1 MEDGA
6 IKPNL
11 LNVRNKLEDGVKEKL
26 ERIYGVRITRDALTV
41 SCNIAR
47 RCFDDEGKSLESRE
61 ALLQSK
67 AADLLEKACGT
78 LRFRL
83 DAGEVDEDEK
93 SLDADEYKLVRSCI
107 EIHEI
112 WKDKDPD
119 REAWLHHLHQELRD
133 SMDKW
138 DRYFNKWKPFPK
150 KQHKRSPE
158 ILVKEAQL
166 LQGLLQELLSCLPNN
181 GSLHSSI
188 RTDWWNEMV
197 RQLDVLVTLNSDG
210 FDKKFQQFVT
220 VGPKLIAKVASSET
234 GFPASWL
241 LHSSLKPPVDDLVTR
256 LSRRQFGKRFPI
268 LTISR
273 ALSRAECPSPLGCV
287 TRPIGSFLFLCGQ
300 CHDGPE
306 LAEALTEELFKGK
319 GSLIHFDLSKY
330 TEPDS
335 VSRFLGVP
343 TSQGELGSSG
353 ELTDALEKNPFSIVL
368 FSNIDAASVSVVDM
382 VTEISRCGRL
392 TNSQGK
398 TIDFTKT
405 LIIMTSTI
413 GVDKEVSFGCDCF
426 RMVEECPIKE
436 LLNLHP
442 EESKH
447 RCSTFSRLKEVQK
460 QFGHKLF
467 EQLDDIVVFSS
478 LGFQNAKAIARLQ
491 LREIASLMTPKG
503 LIIYPSEALLTEI
516 LWMAFWW
523 QGGEKLVKVW
533 LEENLV
539 PVLQLMCKKGEIKDN
554 YIIYIDTLVGTQE
567 LSYRLVK
574 LEDFFEEEALK
585 QVKKKSAELK
595 VLCRK
600 QKARIN
606 RIYWLNRKL
615 YGVYALNPTTS
626 VDTGT
631 DFKFVDGTIQELVD
645 IIKLMIN
652 ETDANIVG
660 DKEKVVQRGMKEE
673 VDLGLGD
680 GGSKRAKKGV
690 ESLKAQLHNGLW
702 GQATNIVAKAAKMI
716 MDAPHYPPSLPV
728 AAFLF
733 LGLTTSSKEKI
744 IGDLAENF
752 VADDG
757 TKLLFTIDL
766 SEYTD
771 LNSLSRLTDALSGF
785 TVREYCKGEQFP
797 GSVRMRP
804 CSILF
809 LDQVEKAHMSV
820 FTALLSVLDRSMFID
835 HRGRTVGF
843 RDTIVIISSDAG
855 NKGIFSRLV
864 GNASQNILDS
874 DTKQE
879 VKGFRFELLN
889 RVGEMVFL
897 DPFASHD
904 DQLRKFATL
913 SMLSGPH
920 LKGRSPSG
928 FSRTFFSLFKPAN
941 DLDGDSVEDPPEEY
955 KSEDIVIR
963 DLSKK
968 LNVYDGSSRIL
979 VQ

>member
-1 MEDGA
+1 M
-6 IKPNL
+6 
-11 LNVRNKLEDGVKEKL
+11 
-26 ERIYGVRITRDALTV
+26 
-41 SCNIAR
+41 
-47 RCFDDEGKSLESRE
+47 ESRE

-93 SLDADEYKLVRSCI
+93 SLDADEYKLVRSCV

-112 WKDKDPD
+112 KKEKDPD
-119 REAWLHHLHQELRD
+119 REAWLHHELRD
-133 SMDKW
+133 SMDNW
-138 DRYFNKWKPFPK
+138 DCYFNKWKPFPK

-188 RTDWWNEMV
+188 RTDRWNEMV
-197 RQLDVLVTLNSDG
+197 RQLDVLVTLNSNG
-210 FDKKFQQFVT
+210 FDKKFQQFIT

-241 LHSSLKPPVDDLVTR
+241 LHSSLKPPVDDL
-256 LSRRQFGKRFPI
+256 
-268 LTISR
+268 
-273 ALSRAECPSPLGCV
+273 A
-287 TRPIGSFLFLCGQ
+287 IGSFLFLCGHR
-300 CHDGPE
+300 HDGPE
-306 LAEALTEELFKGK
+306 LAEALTEELFEGK
-319 GSLIHFDLSKY
+319 GSLIYFDLSKY

-335 VSRFLGVP
+335 VSRLLGVP

-413 GVDKEVSFGCDCF
+413 GVDKEVSFACNCF

-447 RCSTFSRLKEVQK
+447 RCSTFSRLKE
-460 QFGHKLF
+460 
-467 EQLDDIVVFSS
+467 
-478 LGFQNAKAIARLQ
+478 
-491 LREIASLMTPKG
+491 
-503 LIIYPSEALLTEI
+503 
-516 LWMAFWW
+516 
-523 QGGEKLVKVW
+523 GGEKLVKVW

-539 PVLQLMCKKGEIKDN
+539 PVLQLMCGKGEIKDN

-574 LEDFFEEEALK
+574 LEDFFEEQALK
-585 QVKKKSAELK
+585 Q
-595 VLCRK
+595 
-600 QKARIN
+600 
-606 RIYWLNRKL
+606 
-615 YGVYALNPTTS
+615 
-626 VDTGT
+626 
-631 DFKFVDGTIQELVD
+631 
-645 IIKLMIN
+645 
-652 ETDANIVG
+652 
-660 DKEKVVQRGMKEE
+660 VVQRGMKEE
-673 VDLGLGD
+673 VDLSLGD

-716 MDAPHYPPSLPV
+716 MDAPHYLPSLPV

-757 TKLLFTIDL
+757 AKLLFTIDL

-771 LNSLSRLTDALSGF
+771 LNSLSRLTDTLSG
-785 TVREYCKGEQFP
+785 
-797 GSVRMRP
+797 
-804 CSILF
+804 
-809 LDQVEKAHMSV
+809 
-820 FTALLSVLDRSMFID
+820 MFID

-864 GNASQNILDS
+864 GHASQNILDS
-874 DTKQE
+874 DTKQ
-879 VKGFRFELLN
+879 
-889 RVGEMVFL
+889 
-897 DPFASHD
+897 
-904 DQLRKFATL
+904 
-913 SMLSGPH
+913 
-920 LKGRSPSG
+920 
-928 FSRTFFSLFKPAN
+928 
-941 DLDGDSVEDPPEEY
+941 DGDSVGDPPEEY

-968 LNVYDGSSRIL
+968 LSVYDGSSCIL
-979 VQ
+979 V